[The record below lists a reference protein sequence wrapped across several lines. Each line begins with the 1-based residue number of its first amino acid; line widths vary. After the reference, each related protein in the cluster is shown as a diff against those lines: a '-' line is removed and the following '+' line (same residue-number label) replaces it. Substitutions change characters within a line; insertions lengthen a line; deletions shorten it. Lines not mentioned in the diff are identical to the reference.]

1 MNSKNP
7 RVRFAPSPTGELH
20 LGGARTALFNW
31 LFARHHDGQFLL
43 RIEDTDQARSREEFT
58 QQIFDSLS
66 WLGLDWD
73 EEPLY
78 QSKRGDRYSKMINIL
93 LATEDSYR
101 CFCSK
106 EELTRKREK
115 AQSESG
121 GYMYDGSCRALS
133 EELISEKLSGNH
145 PFVVR
150 LKVPRK
156 VLKFQDHIYGE
167 IEVNTEEID
176 DFIVARSDGNP
187 TYNLVVVID
196 DHDMDIT
203 HVIRGEDHVSN
214 TPKQIM
220 IYEALGFPIPEFAH
234 LPMILG
240 PDKRRLSK
248 RHGAAGVQEYRD
260 NGYLPGALINYLSL
274 LGWNPDTE
282 KEIFSL
288 HELAQSFQI
297 NQVQKKPAVY
307 DEKKLHWI
315 SGQHIF
321 NSTVNDLFEGIRKMN
336 PDWRGEEEDEFL
348 IEVIELLKLR
358 AKSLTELQDISEYF
372 FEDPKSYDEKAS
384 RKHWKDNTVS
394 SLVQQYCETLNTL
407 DEWTE
412 DGVEQALRNVA
423 DDEGISAGKL
433 IHPVRLSLSGVPAG
447 PSLFAMMGLLG
458 RETCLRRLES
468 ALQRFP
474 LQET

>member
-1 MNSKNP
+1 MSSKNP

-58 QQIFDSLS
+58 QQICDSLS

-78 QSKRGDRYSKMINIL
+78 QSKRGDRYSEMINIL
-93 LATEDSYR
+93 LKTEDSYR

-176 DFIVARSDGNP
+176 DFIVARSD
-187 TYNLVVVID
+187 
-196 DHDMDIT
+196 
-203 HVIRGEDHVSN
+203 
-214 TPKQIM
+214 
-220 IYEALGFPIPEFAH
+220 
-234 LPMILG
+234 
-240 PDKRRLSK
+240 
-248 RHGAAGVQEYRD
+248 
-260 NGYLPGALINYLSL
+260 
-274 LGWNPDTE
+274 
-282 KEIFSL
+282 
-288 HELAQSFQI
+288 
-297 NQVQKKPAVY
+297 
-307 DEKKLHWI
+307 
-315 SGQHIF
+315 
-321 NSTVNDLFEGIRKMN
+321 
-336 PDWRGEEEDEFL
+336 
-348 IEVIELLKLR
+348 
-358 AKSLTELQDISEYF
+358 
-372 FEDPKSYDEKAS
+372 
-384 RKHWKDNTVS
+384 
-394 SLVQQYCETLNTL
+394 
-407 DEWTE
+407 
-412 DGVEQALRNVA
+412 
-423 DDEGISAGKL
+423 
-433 IHPVRLSLSGVPAG
+433 
-447 PSLFAMMGLLG
+447 
-458 RETCLRRLES
+458 
-468 ALQRFP
+468 
-474 LQET
+474 